1 MNPTVFELTNGALRW
16 LHVLVGIAWVGYAY
30 FFLLSWGPV
39 SLALQPEH
47 RKAIGP
53 ALIERALPF
62 FRGVAILTWL
72 TGLLLLGLVYY
83 HGGLMVGADGGSKGL
98 AIGVGLAAMLFA
110 FFPYDGLYKSPLGAM
125 GPAAAAVSVALFTAL
140 SFGLSQLM
148 TGRALF
154 IHLGGTLGTVMLMN
168 AAMRLAPAQR
178 KMVAMLKG
186 EQAFDPRVAALVA
199 QRSMHNVVMSV
210 AAVAYML
217 GFHLPSA
224 YGHDLAWALAA
235 GIGLVCFIGA
245 KALVDALAPAPP
257 LPAGPPP
264 AAAPS
269 AK

>member
-1 MNPTVFELTNGALRW
+1 MNPMVYEVTTAALRW

-30 FFLLSWGPV
+30 FFLLTWAPV

-53 ALIERALPF
+53 ALIERALPL
-62 FRGVAILTWL
+62 FRAVAVLTWL
-72 TGLLLLGLVYY
+72 TGLLLLGLVYHY
-83 HGGLMVGADGGSKGL
+83 GGLMVGAEGGSKGL
-98 AIGVGLAAMLFA
+98 AIGVGFTAMLLA
-110 FFPYDGLYKSPLGAM
+110 FFPYDALYKSPLAK
-125 GPAAAAVSVALFTAL
+125 GPGAAAVAVALFAGL
-140 SFGLSQLM
+140 AFGLSQLM

-168 AAMRLAPAQR
+168 AAMRLAPSQR

-186 EQAFDPRVAALVA
+186 EQPFDPKVAALVA

-210 AAVAYML
+210 AVVAYML

-224 YGHDLAWALAA
+224 YGHELAWALAA
-235 GIGLVCFIGA
+235 GIGLCCFIGG
-245 KALVDALAPAPP
+245 KALVDAIAPAPP
-257 LPAGPPP
+257 PP
-264 AAAPS
+264 AAPAAPP